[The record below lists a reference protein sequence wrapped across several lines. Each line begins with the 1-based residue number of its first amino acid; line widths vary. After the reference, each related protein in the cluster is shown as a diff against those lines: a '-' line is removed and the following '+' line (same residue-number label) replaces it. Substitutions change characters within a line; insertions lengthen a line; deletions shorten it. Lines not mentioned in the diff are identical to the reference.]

1 MLLLELT
8 HTSHTLAATGIQQV
22 CRNLYAE
29 IGKLAE
35 TKAIVHDPWQKS
47 WRTALRPERVRLR
60 PDGTDGVARRKGEVW
75 KTGMKIRGRLKLWM
89 GVKGPMPTDV
99 SGVLFP
105 EFYLDR
111 CIAALPQL
119 RGMLPNVP
127 VAAVF
132 HDAIALRFPNLSA
145 RATVERFPKY
155 IASLASFD
163 AVAAVSEASRHEL
176 LGLWEGM
183 GLKDTPPVVAI
194 PLGISKPREVTSHR
208 ERDGVP
214 HVLCVATLEPRKN
227 HIALLD
233 AAEKLW
239 TEGFHFK
246 LILIGMAHRELGG
259 EIVDRIREL
268 ENKRRDISWL
278 GAVDNDTLFAQY
290 AACDFTVYPS
300 LMEGFGL
307 PVLESLARGKPCVCS
322 TCGGL
327 DEVSTGG
334 GCLRLKD
341 TGADCIADGL
351 RSMLA
356 DSEMR
361 ARLNAEVAARPVRTW
376 ADYASDML
384 EFMNGLK
391 CRAK

>member
-29 IGKLAE
+29 IGAL
-35 TKAIVHDPWQKS
+35 TDVQAIVHDPWQKS
-47 WRTALRPERVRLR
+47 WRTALRAERVRLL
-60 PDGTDGVARRKGEVW
+60 PDGTEGVARRKGEVW
-75 KTGMKIRGRLKLWM
+75 KTGLKIRGRLKLWT
-89 GVKGPMPTDV
+89 GIKGPLPKEA
-99 SGVLFP
+99 SGILFP

-111 CIAALPQL
+111 CIGALPEL
-119 RGMLPNVP
+119 RAMLPGVP

-145 RATVERFPKY
+145 RATVERFPSY

-163 AVAAVSEASRHEL
+163 AVAAVSEASREEL

-183 GLKDTPPVVAI
+183 GITDIPPVVAV
-194 PLGISKPREVTSHR
+194 PLGISKPRAVSAHR
-208 ERDGVP
+208 EKDGVP
-214 HVLCVATLEPRKN
+214 HILCVATLEPRKN
-227 HIALLD
+227 HLALLD

-239 TEGFHFK
+239 DEGFHFK

-268 ENKRRDISWL
+268 EREKRDISWL
-278 GAVDNDTLFAQY
+278 GAVDNDTLYANY

-327 DEVSTGG
+327 DEVSQGG
-334 GCLRLKD
+334 GCLRLND
-341 TGADCIADGL
+341 TGSACIADGL
-351 RSMLA
+351 RSLLA
-356 DSEMR
+356 DSELR
-361 ARLNAEVAARPVRTW
+361 KRLQAEVAARPVRTW
-376 ADYASDML
+376 ADYARDIM
-384 EFMNGLK
+384 EFMSALK
-391 CRAK
+391 CRK

>member
-22 CRNLYAE
+22 CRNLFSE
-29 IGKLAE
+29 IGKLTEAQ
-35 TKAIVHDPWQKS
+35 AIVHDPWQKS
-47 WRTALRPERVRLR
+47 WRTALRAERIRLR
-60 PDGTDGVARRKGEVW
+60 PNGTEGVARKKGEVW
-75 KTGMKIRGRLKLWM
+75 KTGLKIRGRLKLWT
-89 GVKGPMPTDV
+89 GVKGPIPEGVT
-99 SGVLFP
+99 GVLFP

-111 CIAALPQL
+111 CIAALPEL
-119 RGMLPNVP
+119 RGMLPGVP

-163 AVAAVSEASRHEL
+163 AVAAVSEASKKEL

-183 GLKDTPPVVAI
+183 GIKDTPPVVAI
-194 PLGISKPREVTSHR
+194 PLGITKPREVTSHR
-208 ERDGVP
+208 EKDGLP
-214 HVLCVATLEPRKN
+214 HILCVATLEPRKN
-227 HIALLD
+227 HLALLD
-233 AAEKLW
+233 AAEALW
-239 TEGFHFK
+239 KENFHFK
-246 LILIGMAHRELGG
+246 LVLIGMAHRELGG

-268 ENKRRDISWL
+268 ERAHRDIAWL
-278 GAVDNDTLFAQY
+278 GAVDNNTLYSNY

-327 DEVSTGG
+327 DEVSRGG
-334 GCLRLKD
+334 GCLRLDD
-341 TGADCIADGL
+341 TGSDAIAAGL
-351 RSMLA
+351 RSMLVDA
-356 DSEMR
+356 DLR

-376 ADYASDML
+376 ADYATDIL
-384 EFMNGLK
+384 EFMSGLE